1 MCYDDVLPSGLIEK
15 KPRTLEAIQL
25 VRSAIVTH
33 EKFTILSTKSHPK
46 PALLVGFVLN
56 PIVDHRADGKHL
68 IPLHL
73 RANGAVLSHAI
84 NTFLTRER
92 GSGDLVYIFE
102 NRTTADGANCLSRDL
117 L

>member
-1 MCYDDVLPSGLIEK
+1 MCHYNELTSGLIEK

-25 VRSAIVTH
+25 VRSAIVTY
-33 EKFTILSTKSHPK
+33 EKFTILPTKAHPK

-56 PIVDHRADGKHL
+56 PIVDHRAYGKHL

-84 NTFLTRER
+84 NTFLAREC

-102 NRTTADGANCLSRDL
+102 K
-117 L
+117 